1 MTAGSPDMLIVG
13 TSILIYKLKLKSVQ
27 NNIGF
32 VYDVAFDEKRSNIL
46 TLVTAYLND
55 CVFGFIFDETSTAF
69 IDFFDIFQ
77 NFWEVIGVGKSRYDS
92 YILLGVPL
100 LD

>member
-1 MTAGSPDMLIVG
+1 MMAGSPDILIVG

-46 TLVTAYLND
+46 ALVAAYLNH

-69 IDFFDIFQ
+69 IDFLDVFEDFWKVIIVGEACHNCDILF
-77 NFWEVIGVGKSRYDS
+77 GVT
-92 YILLGVPL
+92 LLY
-100 LD
+100 